1 MFRAFTKLF
10 IKDYENTQSPIVRQK
25 YGVLSG
31 VLGIL
36 LNLFLF
42 IIKITVGFLINSVA
56 VISDAFNNFSD
67 MGSTV
72 ISVIGLKLSNK
83 KPDRDH
89 PFGHGRFEYI
99 SALIVS
105 FIIMLVGFEL
115 FKSSFDKI
123 IHPSEAE
130 PINWLLMGILMISV
144 PVKLFMFGIN
154 NYLGKSISSPT
165 LTATAIDSRNDAFAT
180 SAVIISQIIDGL
192 HILPFVIDGYVGAIV
207 SLLIMYAGFSVAK
220 DTVDILLGKAPEKET
235 VNEIKEL
242 LLDTPEIV
250 DIHDLIVH
258 DYGPGRLFASVHAE
272 IKDDADIIAAHEA
285 IDAVEKLIFKNT
297 GCEITIH
304 LDPISTDNE
313 ILNNIKTL
321 IYGIFKCANCSCS
334 IHDLRMT
341 DGENNINIIFD
352 MVVPFELDSEET
364 KNIVQKIKKAISDY
378 DCRFSTVIQIDRDFT
393 QTLDK

>member
-1 MFRAFTKLF
+1 MFKAFTKLF
-10 IKDYENTQSPIVRQK
+10 IKNCDDTQNPLVRQK

-31 VLGIL
+31 FSGIL
-36 LNLFLF
+36 LNLLLF

-67 MGSTV
+67 MGSTI

-115 FKSSFDKI
+115 FKSSFNKVLN
-123 IHPSEAE
+123 PSEAA
-130 PINWLLMGILMISV
+130 PINWLLIGILMISV

-154 NYLGKSISSPT
+154 SYWGKTIASPT
-165 LTATAIDSRNDAFAT
+165 LTATAVDSRNDAIAT
-180 SAVIISQIIDGL
+180 SAVILSQIIDGL
-192 HILPFVIDGYVGAIV
+192 HILPFVIDGYVGALV
-207 SLLIMYAGFSVAK
+207 SLLIIYAGFSVAK
-220 DTVDILLGKAPEKET
+220 DTVGLLLGKAPEKET
-235 VNEIKEL
+235 VDEIKGL
-242 LLDTPEIV
+242 LLETPEIM

-272 IKDDADIIAAHEA
+272 VKDDADIIAAHEA
-285 IDAVEKLIFKNT
+285 IDAVEKLIFAKT

-304 LDPISTDNE
+304 LDPVSVDNE
-313 ILNNIKTL
+313 ILNNIKAR
-321 IYGIFKCANCSCS
+321 IYNIFEKEQCSCT

-341 DGENNINIIFD
+341 NGENNINIIFD
-352 MVVPFELDSEET
+352 MVVPFETNSEET
-364 KNIVQKIKKAISDY
+364 KSIVQKVKMAISELDN
-378 DCRFSTVIQIDRDFT
+378 RFSTVIQIDRDFT